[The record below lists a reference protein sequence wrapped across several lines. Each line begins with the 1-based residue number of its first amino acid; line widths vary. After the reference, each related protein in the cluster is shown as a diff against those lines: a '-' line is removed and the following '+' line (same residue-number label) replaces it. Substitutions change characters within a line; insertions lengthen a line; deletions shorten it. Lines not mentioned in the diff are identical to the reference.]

1 MQFRRILLVAALLLG
16 ACTGD
21 SDSIADASPSNDSPT
36 PDPDS
41 ADTESDG
48 TESEAT
54 GSGAGTAA
62 DGSTGGSSPQAPSS
76 GVTSTT
82 SPPSITT
89 ASTVASSTA
98 PTAPRTPASTPALA
112 PTAPDRCRD
121 PKTPE
126 GERSEPLTADIDGD
140 GLDDQIV
147 TVQHGENWAVVA
159 TFGEGGGSVVD
170 LVGVDSRSFVRVVGG
185 ADIMGAGVDD
195 LVVVTGVGAS
205 TEQIGFVRLSECDLF
220 ELAFDDSSPARFLT
234 GASINNGEA
243 LICPGDG
250 TLERIHFSIIP
261 GSDDDGDPEFEGGFE
276 PFRIE
281 GNVVKRLA
289 PEGGDGAQGIPNE
302 GVVLTLDDVSAIS
315 LFDCLGL
322 EL

>member
-1 MQFRRILLVAALLLG
+1 MQFRSLLLVVALLLG

-21 SDSIADASPSNDSPT
+21 SDAAADASS
-36 PDPDS
+36 
-41 ADTESDG
+41 SDG
-48 TESEAT
+48 TSSTDTAPGASGADSDGIGSGSSSGTSADSPGT
-54 GSGAGTAA
+54 GS
-62 DGSTGGSSPQAPSS
+62 SSSGSSMGATSTTVPRSTSTTMRSTAPSS
-76 GVTSTT
+76 TT
-82 SPPSITT
+82 
-89 ASTVASSTA
+89 STA
-98 PTAPRTPASTPALA
+98 PRSPSPAPA
-112 PTAPDRCRD
+112 APDQCRN

-126 GERSEPLTADIDGD
+126 GQRSEAIIADVDGD
-140 GLDDQIV
+140 GSDDQIF

-159 TFGEGGGSVVD
+159 TFGGGGGSVVD
-170 LVGVDSRSFVRVVGG
+170 LVGVDPRSFVRVVGG

-250 TLERIHFSIIP
+250 TLERIHFSAIP
-261 GSDDDGDPEFEGGFE
+261 GSDDDGDPEFEAGFE

-289 PEGGDGAQGIPNE
+289 PDGSESGQGIPNE